1 MNSTSKKTTAKH
13 ELGTLKLRKEE
24 RMRRNVWLTV
34 LSFVLALA
42 AAQTAAADV
51 PHQMHYQGHLTDSGG
66 SPLDTTISMT
76 FAIYN
81 DSSTGSLVLWT
92 ETQTSVEVSGGLFNV
107 LLGSVTPIPDTVF
120 DSDWT
125 WLGIQIGSDP
135 EIIPRTK
142 LVTVPYAFRVGT
154 VDGST
159 GGVISGD
166 VSIQSDLDLD
176 GDLRVNG
183 KARIGPDN
191 INTGDYAFAAGSGN
205 SATGNGSAVGG
216 GAENQALFISSGVQP
231 DPPGGFSTVG
241 GGNNNRALGD
251 FSTVGGGEGNT
262 AQAGWTPTYG
272 GHSTVGGGEDNSA
285 FAKWST
291 VGGGQLDSALAEYAT
306 VGGGHGNRA
315 GTGTLINPDS
325 GQGATVAGGRLN
337 WASGN
342 YSAIC
347 GGFLNQARGDNCAV
361 GGGYSNLAGNWEC
374 TVGGGYLNTANGFQ
388 STVSGGYQNTANG
401 HRSSSGGGMYNAA
414 NGDYSVVPGGQGD
427 STTSAAHHS
436 MAFGRAV
443 YVDTPYRVAFF
454 DGTNSGRLGINR
466 DDRDS
471 GGIAYPIHVGTDLT
485 NGNGAYLTNGGAWM
499 GGSSRSF
506 KEHFRPLDAEELL
519 SKIRS
524 LPVESWQFRNT
535 NERHIGPVS
544 EDFVGAFDVGVIRD
558 DGSRDNKYLCPGDV
572 AGVALAGVKE
582 LIEENQELKKAVEE
596 LKQRIADLESAKA
609 SRGGR

>member
-1 MNSTSKKTTAKH
+1 MRSIVILTVSLALVI
-13 ELGTLKLRKEE
+13 LGTAS
-24 RMRRNVWLTV
+24 MAT
-34 LSFVLALA
+34 
-42 AAQTAAADV
+42 ADV
-51 PHQMHYQGHLTDSGG
+51 PPQINYQGHLTDDSGA
-66 SPLDTTISMT
+66 PLDTVISMT
-76 FAIYN
+76 FSVYN
-81 DSSTGSLVLWT
+81 DSSMGSLVLWT
-92 ETQTSVEVSGGLFNV
+92 ETQTGVAVNGGLFDV
-107 LLGSVTPIPDTVF
+107 LLGSVIPIPDTVF
-120 DSDWT
+120 ASDWT

-135 EIIPRTK
+135 EIAPRTK
-142 LVTVPYAFRVGT
+142 LVAVPYAFRVST

-205 SATGNGSAVGG
+205 SATGSGSTVGG

-306 VGGGHGNRA
+306 VGGGYGNRA

-325 GQGATVAGGRLN
+325 GQAATVAGGRLN

-374 TVGGGYLNTANGFQ
+374 TVGGGYLNTAGGFQ

-401 HRSSSGGGMYNAA
+401 HRSSSCGGMYNAA

-427 STTSAAHHS
+427 TTTSAAHHS
-436 MAFGRAV
+436 MVFGRGV
-443 YVDTPYRVAFF
+443 YIDMPFRVAFF
-454 DGTNSGRLGINR
+454 NGTYSGRLAVNR
-466 DDRDS
+466 DDNDS
-471 GGIAYPIHVGTDLT
+471 GGVAYPIHVGTDAS
-485 NGNGAYLTNGGAWM
+485 NGNGAYLTNGGSWM
-499 GGSSRSF
+499 AGSSRSF
-506 KEHFRPLDAEELL
+506 KDHFQPLDSRDLL
-519 SKIRS
+519 SRISS
-524 LPVESWQFRNT
+524 LPVESWQYRET
-535 NERHIGPVS
+535 DERHIGPVS
-544 EDFVGAFDVGVIRD
+544 EDFVDAFDVGVIRD

-582 LIEENQELKKAVEE
+582 LIQENQELKMAVEE
-596 LKQRIADLESAKA
+596 LRQQIADLKSGKA
-609 SRGGR
+609 SRGGK